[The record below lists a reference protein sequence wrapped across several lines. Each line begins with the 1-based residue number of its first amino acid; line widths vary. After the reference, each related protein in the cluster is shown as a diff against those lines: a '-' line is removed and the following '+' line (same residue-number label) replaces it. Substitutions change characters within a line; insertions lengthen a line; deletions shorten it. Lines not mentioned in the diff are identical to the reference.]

1 MSHLVR
7 EVTAMATLM
16 AFLVGVGL
24 WSGLLSGAL

>member
-7 EVTAMATLM
+7 EVTALATL
-16 AFLVGVGL
+16 AGFLIGVGL